1 MTRHFAANGAVTTT
15 AYDDPNH
22 LVIVTDAA
30 GNTVTTQYDT
40 DGNIAKVT
48 DPLGNVTTYTHA
60 PGTDHET
67 SRTDPLGHT
76 WQAAYDARGRR
87 IGTVDPLGD
96 TITIG
101 YDATTGRQTT
111 AVDGE
116 GRTFTELTDAN
127 GRVTAFQMPD
137 GTVVRSFSYP
147 DPSTIVS
154 ADAHGT
160 TTTTYDSRGRVI
172 SVTDGAGTRTTTYDD
187 VHHTATFTAAD
198 GSVSSGTL
206 DALQRF
212 TTLNTASGGTF
223 HYTYGPTPAV
233 DQVTR
238 PDGVQMKFEHSSGG
252 QQTGLTIGG
261 KPVQKVTYNS
271 LGLLASVS
279 QNGETKSYAYDPTGR
294 VSQMTTAQGAIAY
307 GYDAAGRL
315 TDVTSSDG
323 VSRVIAYDDANRPI
337 GIDNGA
343 GQRLEIAYD
352 RSSRITGVADQ
363 NGRTYA
369 VGYDADGRRD
379 FIVYPGGVGA
389 SWTYVPSDDEETP
402 PLATLS
408 DLEGVSWA
416 FGYDD
421 SDRLAS
427 ITDADGNTTSYERT
441 PVGFVSKIVDALGRP
456 TVFDWNGSRLDSLTT
471 PGGKTQSYTY
481 DAVGRTTAWTR
492 ADGSTVGYAY
502 TPTSETTLLP
512 SGGAYVRTFDDTTGL
527 LATQGAPGG
536 GVATL
541 RNEDGQVGLLQ
552 VDDGGQVSVQY
563 TPNGKVG
570 TVTAS
575 TPGGAVF
582 TTRYAYDSAAR
593 IAQITDPDGGVTH
606 YTYDAQGRITRLD
619 RPNGTH
625 SDFAYGALD
634 RPTLVQHYSGATLV
648 ASYAYGY
655 DAHGRVV
662 SLVSPEGSF
671 AYQYDSLGRLAVE
684 QTLNGATVVASKTR
698 TYDVVGNLLTL
709 VDSAAGTTTYTYD
722 VDDRLLSAS
731 GPTDTTTYGYNLRGD
746 LTSVTSSSGAT
757 TYAYDDLD
765 RLVGVTLPGG
775 EQIDYAYDVEGRL
788 LSRTDGAGTRRCLPL
803 PATPTSPDGCAA
815 FYTPGGGPESPEA
828 LVFGGLGVSSV
839 HGGGARYM
847 FGASLGSVVGATDG
861 AGNVVGS
868 WGYDP
873 WGVRVAATGQETG
886 YGYAGERQ
894 DAATGLVFLRSRWY
908 APSTGRFLT
917 PDCYGAESRD
927 PRSLHRYVYA
937 LDNPLNRTDP
947 TGQQSLCELSI
958 SISIDDIL
966 ESIEDVI
973 EVCVEE
979 NLKGQIY
986 QAVATWATNKVV
998 DALSDIV
1005 GKLVASFGPIPT
1017 GGFSFSRESGFHSSL
1032 ADILCNGNG
1041 ALASYGDLFEF
1052 EVSLDSS
1059 CGKRLARN
1067 KTHVDPANHPR
1078 DPIGAYSDCFS
1089 GLVNHTG
1096 IDIVFGELLGVEL
1109 KLTSKTFKDKQLVRY
1124 CRFGA
1129 RYGLHVF
1136 IYAFVTMPTPA
1147 ENSDAAEL
1155 CWKCWGSAGDA
1166 EAGACADTPTSIGSV
1181 YVAFGLN
1188 ANGQDPSHSHV
1199 YVPNPSICKK
1209 N

>member
-1 MTRHFAANGAVTTT
+1 MENGWDVELAGGFIPSFEILPANDHPLTFVLDDGRVYEFDCYVQTDNTLASILPVMPTFPEVTFTGATLDAMRADFSVYSTTSF
-15 AYDDPNH
+15 DDG
-22 LVIVTDAA
+22 LVIGTGQDTIFEDYDFASPWEPRYYRLNTEVGEHYIFDADTFQVAKFTDTSGYAFSRSDSGIQLDGRDALHLDYAADGMISKATNTLTGDSVTYTRDGVGDSRRRHARRRPRPDLHVRGGVAPRVVLHRRPRSGALRVRRDGPRDPPFRGERRGHHHRVRRSEPPRDRHGRGRQHRHDAVRHRRQHRE
-30 GNTVTTQYDT
+30 GDH
-40 DGNIAKVT
+40 
-48 DPLGNVTTYTHA
+48 PLGNVTTYTHA

-101 YDATTGRQTT
+101 YDVTTGRQTT

-379 FIVYPGGVGA
+379 SIVYPGGVGA

-402 PLATLS
+402 PLATLDGPGGRELGLRLRRQRPARLYYRRRRQHDELRAHPRRLRLEDCRRPRPPHGLRLERQPARQPDHAGRQDAELHVRRRRPHDRVDPRGRLDGRLRVHADERDHPAAERRGLRP
-408 DLEGVSWA
+408 DLRRHDGCARHPGRARRRRRHAAQRGWPGRPGPGRRRRGGLGPVH
-416 FGYDD
+416 
-421 SDRLAS
+421 
-427 ITDADGNTTSYERT
+427 ADG
-441 PVGFVSKIVDALGRP
+441 KLG
-456 TVFDWNGSRLDSLTT
+456 S
-471 PGGKTQSYTY
+471 
-481 DAVGRTTAWTR
+481 
-492 ADGSTVGYAY
+492 
-502 TPTSETTLLP
+502 
-512 SGGAYVRTFDDTTGL
+512 
-527 LATQGAPGG
+527 
-536 GVATL
+536 
-541 RNEDGQVGLLQ
+541 
-552 VDDGGQVSVQY
+552 
-563 TPNGKVG
+563 
-570 TVTAS
+570 VTAS

-593 IAQITDPDGGVTH
+593 ISQITDPDGGVTR
-606 YTYDAQGRITRLD
+606 YTYDAQGRITRPPPERHPQRFRLRRA
-619 RPNGTH
+619 RPP
-625 SDFAYGALD
+625 DARPALQRRD
-634 RPTLVQHYSGATLV
+634 ARRELRLRLRRP
-648 ASYAYGY
+648 
-655 DAHGRVV
+655 GRVV

-671 AYQYDSLGRLAVE
+671 AYQYDALGRLAVE
-684 QTLNGATVVASKTR
+684 QTLSGATVVASKTR
-698 TYDVVGNLLTL
+698 TYDAVGNLLTL

-722 VDDRLLSAS
+722 VDDRLLSVA
-731 GPTDTTTYGYNLRGD
+731 GPTDTTTYGYDLRGASRARPRRAAPRPTRTT
-746 LTSVTSSSGAT
+746 TSTASWASPCRAASRST
-757 TYAYDDLD
+757 T
-765 RLVGVTLPGG
+765 
-775 EQIDYAYDVEGRL
+775 
-788 LSRTDGAGTRRCLPL
+788 RT
-803 PATPTSPDGCAA
+803 
-815 FYTPGGGPESPEA
+815 
-828 LVFGGLGVSSV
+828 
-839 HGGGARYM
+839 
-847 FGASLGSVVGATDG
+847 
-861 AGNVVGS
+861 
-868 WGYDP
+868 
-873 WGVRVAATGQETG
+873 
-886 YGYAGERQ
+886 
-894 DAATGLVFLRSRWY
+894 
-908 APSTGRFLT
+908 
-917 PDCYGAESRD
+917 
-927 PRSLHRYVYA
+927 
-937 LDNPLNRTDP
+937 
-947 TGQQSLCELSI
+947 
-958 SISIDDIL
+958 
-966 ESIEDVI
+966 
-973 EVCVEE
+973 
-979 NLKGQIY
+979 
-986 QAVATWATNKVV
+986 
-998 DALSDIV
+998 
-1005 GKLVASFGPIPT
+1005 
-1017 GGFSFSRESGFHSSL
+1017 
-1032 ADILCNGNG
+1032 
-1041 ALASYGDLFEF
+1041 
-1052 EVSLDSS
+1052 
-1059 CGKRLARN
+1059 
-1067 KTHVDPANHPR
+1067 
-1078 DPIGAYSDCFS
+1078 
-1089 GLVNHTG
+1089 
-1096 IDIVFGELLGVEL
+1096 
-1109 KLTSKTFKDKQLVRY
+1109 TSKAASSHAPTARARAAA
-1124 CRFGA
+1124 CRF
-1129 RYGLHVF
+1129 R
-1136 IYAFVTMPTPA
+1136 
-1147 ENSDAAEL
+1147 
-1155 CWKCWGSAGDA
+1155 
-1166 EAGACADTPTSIGSV
+1166 
-1181 YVAFGLN
+1181 
-1188 ANGQDPSHSHV
+1188 
-1199 YVPNPSICKK
+1199 
-1209 N
+1209 